1 MEDKII
7 KVSETI
13 KVNDSWKAR
22 TESGY
27 LVSSNKTKCIDLISH
42 SDLDENNI
50 IDILISLHII
60 LEAGLNAFY
69 RNMVLM
75 SLKKELGEFEVM
87 ANVDRVS
94 FIDKTVAFIYFSKF
108 DFEGKLDEA
117 KKYHSIIS
125 ALKDFSAIRNK
136 LFHGHSI
143 STIFD
148 GEKNRHS
155 ELKGKIT
162 LEMLIEQMRKF
173 RFILEGMR
181 FYFDRLQSSMTSSGK
196 ESFKKEYLS
205 DEFLPHLGT
214 FADVD
219 VKE

>member
-13 KVNDSWKAR
+13 KISDSYKVR
-22 TESGY
+22 SESGY
-27 LVSSNKTKCIDLISH
+27 LVSSNQQKCADLVKD

-50 IDILISLHII
+50 IDVLISLHII

-69 RNMVLM
+69 RNIVLM

-87 ANVDRVS
+87 ENVDKVS
-94 FIDKTVAFIYFSKF
+94 FIDKTVSFIYFSKF
-108 DFEGKLDEA
+108 DFDGKLSEA
-117 KKYHSIIS
+117 KKYHSIID
-125 ALKDFSAIRNK
+125 ALKDFCAIRNK
-136 LFHGHSI
+136 LLHGHSI

-162 LEMLIEQMRKF
+162 LDMLMEQMKKF

-181 FYFDRLQSSMTSSGK
+181 FYFDCLQSNITPSGK

-205 DEFLPHLGT
+205 DDFLPQLGT
-214 FADVD
+214 FVD
-219 VKE
+219 IK